1 MFDRLIAFS
10 VRNRLLVV
18 VVAALI
24 AAYGGYVLTRIPV
37 DVFPDLNRPTVTVFT
52 EAGGL
57 APDEVELLVTVPIE
71 TAVNGAAGVERVR
84 SLSGIG
90 LSLVFVEFGWDTD
103 IYRARQI
110 VGEKVAEVAPSLPR
124 EVSPF
129 LGPVSSIMG
138 QIMAIGLTSESADI
152 GPTQLRTLA
161 DWDVR
166 RRLMSIPGVSQVTVM
181 GGDVRQYQV
190 LVDPALLVANGVTL
204 HDVQT
209 AIDES
214 NVNSSGG
221 FLPDAHTEMLIRNLA
236 RVETADDL
244 AATVVK
250 VLPDGSRVLL
260 GQVAEVREG
269 AALNKRGDAGIDG
282 QPGVILTVQKQPGAD
297 TVSLTRR
304 IEAELDVMAAALPE
318 GVRVHD
324 DIFRQSNFIERA
336 IHNVEEA
343 LRDGSL
349 MVAVVLFVFLLN
361 FRTTAITLT
370 AIPLSLLIT
379 FIAFKMAGLGINTMT
394 LGGLAV
400 AIGELVDDAIV
411 DVENVFRRLRENR
424 HAAHPRPVLDV
435 VVSASREIRNSI
447 VYATM
452 LVVLVFLPLFA
463 LQGIEGRIFTPLAV
477 AYIVSILASLAV
489 SLTVTPAL
497 CALLLPRM
505 KRMEHRSDGWLVRR
519 IKALE
524 ARVLDFGFAAPKKV
538 YLAAG
543 ALLAAALVIL
553 PTLGREFLP
562 EFNEGSITAFVVSA
576 PGTSLEESNRISRIA
591 EELLAGVPEARTI
604 ARRTGRAEG
613 DEHVLEVN
621 TTEIEFELEPSER
634 SKPEILA
641 DIRER
646 LGTLPGVGVS
656 VGQPISHR
664 IDHIL
669 SGVQAQ
675 IAIKVFGD
683 DLDELRR
690 LAGEVRDA
698 VSGVPGL
705 ADVQIERV
713 TLVPQ
718 VHVRFDRA
726 KCAAYGLR
734 PGEAARY
741 TSLALKG
748 AAVTEVLE
756 GQRSFD
762 VVLRLTDEA
771 RQDLDAIRSIPID
784 TLGGEVV
791 PLGLVADVSEA
802 MGPNMIN
809 RENAQRRIYVS
820 ANAAGRDL
828 VGVVREAQAAVAEK
842 VVFPEG
848 YFVTY
853 GGQFESEAG
862 ASRLILILGTLS
874 LLAMLFVLYMQ
885 FQSMAFAAQVM
896 LNIPLAFV
904 GAIFGVKFFAGGVL
918 SVASLVGFIALTGIA
933 ARNGI
938 MMITHYL
945 HLMREEG
952 MKFDRAMIVRGTQE
966 RIVPVLMTALTAGL
980 ALLPLLFGAGQP
992 GKEILHPVAVVIF
1005 CGLFTS
1011 TLLDLILRPL
1021 VFWQYGRRAAQRL
1034 VPQAFSN
1041 ETTTPTNDTTS

>member
-18 VVAALI
+18 ATAALI
-24 AAYGGYVLTRIPV
+24 AAYGGYVLTQIPV
-37 DVFPDLNRPTVTVFT
+37 DVFPDLNRPTVTIFT

-57 APDEVELLVTVPIE
+57 APDEVEMLVTVPLE

-84 SLSGIG
+84 SMSGIG
-90 LSLVFVEFGWDTD
+90 LSLVFVEFGWETDT
-103 IYRARQI
+103 YRARQI
-110 VGEKVAEVAPSLPR
+110 VAEKVAEVTPQLPQDTR
-124 EVSPF
+124 PF

-138 QIMAIGLTSESADI
+138 QIMAIGLTSENPSVS
-152 GPTQLRTLA
+152 PMELRTLA
-161 DWDVR
+161 DWDMR
-166 RRLMSIPGVSQVTVM
+166 RRLMSIPGVSQITVM

-190 LVDPALLVANGVTL
+190 LVDPALLVAAGVTL
-204 HDVQT
+204 HEVQS

-221 FLPDAHTEMLIRNLA
+221 FLPDAHNERLIRNLA
-236 RVETADDL
+236 RVESAEDL
-244 AATVVK
+244 AITVVK
-250 VLPDGSRVLL
+250 VLPDGSSILL
-260 GQVAEVREG
+260 GQIAEVREG
-269 AALNKRGDAGIDG
+269 ASLNKRGDAGIDG
-282 QPGVILTVQKQPGAD
+282 RPGVILTVQKQPGAD
-297 TVSLTRR
+297 TIALTRK
-304 IEAELDVMAAALPE
+304 IEAELEIIGRSLPD
-318 GVRVHD
+318 GVKVHT
-324 DIFRQSNFIERA
+324 DIFRQSNFIARA
-336 IHNVEEA
+336 VRNVEEA

-349 MVAVVLFVFLLN
+349 MVAVVLFIFLLN

-370 AIPLSLLIT
+370 AIPLSLLTT
-379 FIAFKMAGLGINTMT
+379 FIVFHAAGLGINTMT

-424 HAAHPRPVLDV
+424 HAANPRPVLDV
-435 VVSASREIRNSI
+435 VVAASREIRNSI
-447 VYATM
+447 VYATV

-505 KRMEHRSDGWLVRR
+505 RRMEHPRDGWLVRR
-519 IKALE
+519 IKDWE
-524 ARVLDFGFAAPKKV
+524 ARLLDLGFAAPRRV

-543 ALLAAALVIL
+543 ALFAAALVIL
-553 PTLGREFLP
+553 PSLGREFLP

-576 PGTSLEESNRISRIA
+576 PGTSLEESNRVSRMA
-591 EELLAGVPEARTI
+591 EVLLSAVPEARTI

-613 DEHVLEVN
+613 DEHVMEVN
-621 TTEIEFELEPSER
+621 TTEIEFELDPSAR
-634 SKPEILA
+634 SKAEILA
-641 DIRER
+641 DIRAR
-646 LGTLPGVGVS
+646 LATLPGVGVS

-675 IAIKVFGD
+675 IAIKIFGD
-683 DLDELRR
+683 DLGVLRR

-698 VSGVPGL
+698 VIAVPGM
-705 ADVQIERV
+705 ADVQVERV

-718 VHVRFDRA
+718 IHVRFDRA

-741 TSLALKG
+741 TELAIKG
-748 AAVTEVLE
+748 ATVTEVLE
-756 GQRSFD
+756 GQRTFD

-771 RQDLDAIRSIPID
+771 REDLEAIRSIPVD
-784 TLGGEVV
+784 TLAGQLV
-791 PLGLVADVSEA
+791 PLGLIAEVSEA

-828 VGVVREAQAAVAEK
+828 VTVVREAQAAVTER
-842 VVFPEG
+842 VMLPEG
-848 YFVTY
+848 YYVTY

-862 ASRLILILGTLS
+862 AARLILLLGGLS
-874 LLAMLFVLYMQ
+874 LVAMFFVLYMQ
-885 FQSMAFAAQVM
+885 FQSGAFAAQVM

-904 GAIFGVKFFAGGVL
+904 GAVFGVKFFSGGVL
-918 SVASLVGFIALTGIA
+918 SVASMVGFIALTGIA

-938 MMITHYL
+938 MMISHYL

-952 MKFDRAMIVRGTQE
+952 MPFGREMIVRGTQE
-966 RIVPVLMTALTAGL
+966 RVVPVLMTALTAGL
-980 ALLPLLFGAGQP
+980 ALLPLLLGAGQP

-1011 TLLDLILRPL
+1011 TLLDLLVRPM
-1021 VFWQYGRRAAQRL
+1021 VFWQFGGRASARL
-1034 VPQAFSN
+1034 VPGAF
-1041 ETTTPTNDTTS
+1041 PQPIPIQP

>member
-18 VVAALI
+18 ATAALI
-24 AAYGGYVLTRIPV
+24 AAYGGYVLTQIPV
-37 DVFPDLNRPTVTVFT
+37 DVFPDLNRPTVTIFT

-57 APDEVELLVTVPIE
+57 APDEVEMLVTVPLE

-84 SLSGIG
+84 SMSGIG
-90 LSLVFVEFGWDTD
+90 LSLVFVEFGWETDT
-103 IYRARQI
+103 YRARQI
-110 VGEKVAEVAPSLPR
+110 VAEKVAEVTPQLPQDTR
-124 EVSPF
+124 PF

-138 QIMAIGLTSESADI
+138 QIMAIGLTSENPSVS
-152 GPTQLRTLA
+152 PMELRTLA
-161 DWDVR
+161 DWDMR
-166 RRLMSIPGVSQVTVM
+166 RRLMSIPGVSQITVM

-190 LVDPALLVANGVTL
+190 LVDPALLVAAGVTL
-204 HDVQT
+204 HEVQS

-221 FLPDAHTEMLIRNLA
+221 FLPDAHNERLIRNLA
-236 RVETADDL
+236 RVESAEDL
-244 AATVVK
+244 AITVVK
-250 VLPDGSRVLL
+250 VLPDGSSILL
-260 GQVAEVREG
+260 GQIAEVREG
-269 AALNKRGDAGIDG
+269 ASLNKRGDAGIDG
-282 QPGVILTVQKQPGAD
+282 RPGVILTVQKQPGAD
-297 TVSLTRR
+297 TIALTRK
-304 IEAELDVMAAALPE
+304 IEAELEIIGRSLPD
-318 GVRVHD
+318 GVKVHT
-324 DIFRQSNFIERA
+324 DIFRQSNFIARA
-336 IHNVEEA
+336 VRNVEEA

-349 MVAVVLFVFLLN
+349 MVAVVLFIFLLN

-370 AIPLSLLIT
+370 AIPLSLLTT
-379 FIAFKMAGLGINTMT
+379 FIVFHAAGLGINTMT

-424 HAAHPRPVLDV
+424 HAANPRPVLDV
-435 VVSASREIRNSI
+435 VVAASREIRNSI
-447 VYATM
+447 VYATV

-505 KRMEHRSDGWLVRR
+505 RRMEHPRDGWLVRR
-519 IKALE
+519 IKDWE
-524 ARVLDFGFAAPKKV
+524 AWLLDLGFAAPRRV

-543 ALLAAALVIL
+543 ALFAAALVIL

-576 PGTSLEESNRISRIA
+576 PGTSLEESNRVSRMA
-591 EELLAGVPEARTI
+591 EVLLSAVPEARTI

-613 DEHVLEVN
+613 DEHVMEVN
-621 TTEIEFELEPSER
+621 TTEIEFELDPSAR
-634 SKPEILA
+634 SKAEILA
-641 DIRER
+641 DIRAR
-646 LGTLPGVGVS
+646 LATLPGVGVS

-675 IAIKVFGD
+675 IAIKIFGD
-683 DLDELRR
+683 DLGVLRR

-698 VSGVPGL
+698 VIAVPGM
-705 ADVQIERV
+705 ADVQVERV

-718 VHVRFDRA
+718 IHVRFDRA

-741 TSLALKG
+741 TELAIKG

-756 GQRSFD
+756 GQRTFD

-771 RQDLDAIRSIPID
+771 REDLEAIRSIPVD
-784 TLGGEVV
+784 TLAGQLV
-791 PLGLVADVSEA
+791 PLGLIAEVSEA

-828 VGVVREAQAAVAEK
+828 VTVVREAQAAVTER
-842 VVFPEG
+842 VTLPEG
-848 YFVTY
+848 YYVTY

-862 ASRLILILGTLS
+862 AARLILLLGGLS
-874 LLAMLFVLYMQ
+874 LVAMFFVLYMQ
-885 FQSMAFAAQVM
+885 FQSGAFAAQVM

-904 GAIFGVKFFAGGVL
+904 GAVFGVKFFSGGVL
-918 SVASLVGFIALTGIA
+918 SVASMVGFIALTGIA

-938 MMITHYL
+938 MMISHYL

-952 MKFDRAMIVRGTQE
+952 MPFGREMIVRGTQE
-966 RIVPVLMTALTAGL
+966 RVVPVLMTALTAGL
-980 ALLPLLFGAGQP
+980 ALLPLLLGAGQP

-1011 TLLDLILRPL
+1011 TLLDLLVRPM
-1021 VFWQYGRRAAQRL
+1021 VFWQFGGRASARL
-1034 VPQAFSN
+1034 VPGAF
-1041 ETTTPTNDTTS
+1041 PQPIPIQP

>member
-18 VVAALI
+18 ATAALI
-24 AAYGGYVLTRIPV
+24 AAYGGYVLTQIPV
-37 DVFPDLNRPTVTVFT
+37 DVFPDLNRPTVTIFT

-57 APDEVELLVTVPIE
+57 APDEVEMLVTVPLE

-84 SLSGIG
+84 SMSGIG
-90 LSLVFVEFGWDTD
+90 LSLVFVEFGWETDT
-103 IYRARQI
+103 YRARQI
-110 VGEKVAEVAPSLPR
+110 VAEKVAEVTPQLPQDTR
-124 EVSPF
+124 PF

-138 QIMAIGLTSESADI
+138 QIMAIGLTSENPSVS
-152 GPTQLRTLA
+152 PMELRTLA
-161 DWDVR
+161 DWDMR
-166 RRLMSIPGVSQVTVM
+166 RRLMSIPGVSQITVM

-190 LVDPALLVANGVTL
+190 LVDPALLVAAGVTL
-204 HDVQT
+204 HEVQS

-221 FLPDAHTEMLIRNLA
+221 FLPDAHNERLIRNLA
-236 RVETADDL
+236 RVESAEDL
-244 AATVVK
+244 AITVVK
-250 VLPDGSRVLL
+250 VLPDGSSILL
-260 GQVAEVREG
+260 GQIAEVREG
-269 AALNKRGDAGIDG
+269 ASLNKRGDAGIDG
-282 QPGVILTVQKQPGAD
+282 RPGVILTVQKQPGAD
-297 TVSLTRR
+297 TIALTRK
-304 IEAELDVMAAALPE
+304 IEAELEIIGRSLPD
-318 GVRVHD
+318 GVKVHT
-324 DIFRQSNFIERA
+324 DIFRQSNFIARA
-336 IHNVEEA
+336 VRNVEEA

-349 MVAVVLFVFLLN
+349 MVAVVLFIFLLN

-370 AIPLSLLIT
+370 AIPLSLLTT
-379 FIAFKMAGLGINTMT
+379 FIVFHAAGLGINTMT

-424 HAAHPRPVLDV
+424 HAANPRPVLDV
-435 VVSASREIRNSI
+435 VVAASREIRNSI
-447 VYATM
+447 VYATV

-505 KRMEHRSDGWLVRR
+505 RRMEHPRDGWLVRR
-519 IKALE
+519 IKDWE
-524 ARVLDFGFAAPKKV
+524 AWLLDFGFAAPRRV

-543 ALLAAALVIL
+543 ALFAAALVIL
-553 PTLGREFLP
+553 PSLGREFLP

-576 PGTSLEESNRISRIA
+576 PGTSLEESNRVSRMA
-591 EELLAGVPEARTI
+591 EVLLSAVPEARTI

-613 DEHVLEVN
+613 DEHVMEVN
-621 TTEIEFELEPSER
+621 TTEIEFELDPSAR
-634 SKPEILA
+634 SKAEILA
-641 DIRER
+641 DIRAR
-646 LGTLPGVGVS
+646 LATLPGVGVS

-675 IAIKVFGD
+675 IAIKIFGD
-683 DLDELRR
+683 DLGVLRR

-698 VSGVPGL
+698 VIAVPGM
-705 ADVQIERV
+705 ADVQVERV

-718 VHVRFDRA
+718 IHVRFDRA

-741 TSLALKG
+741 TELAIKG

-756 GQRSFD
+756 GQRTFD

-771 RQDLDAIRSIPID
+771 REDLEAIRSIPVD
-784 TLGGEVV
+784 TLAGQLV
-791 PLGLVADVSEA
+791 PLGLIAEVSEA

-828 VGVVREAQAAVAEK
+828 VTVVREAQAAVTER
-842 VVFPEG
+842 VTLPEG
-848 YFVTY
+848 YYVTY

-862 ASRLILILGTLS
+862 AARLILLLGGLS
-874 LLAMLFVLYMQ
+874 LVAMFFVLYMQ
-885 FQSMAFAAQVM
+885 FQSGAFAAQVM

-904 GAIFGVKFFAGGVL
+904 GAVFGVKFFSGGVL
-918 SVASLVGFIALTGIA
+918 SVASMVGFIALTGIA

-938 MMITHYL
+938 MMISHYL

-952 MKFDRAMIVRGTQE
+952 MPFGREMIVRGTQE
-966 RIVPVLMTALTAGL
+966 RVVPVLMTALTAGL
-980 ALLPLLFGAGQP
+980 ALLPLLLGAGQP

-1011 TLLDLILRPL
+1011 TLLDLLVRPM
-1021 VFWQYGRRAAQRL
+1021 VFWQFGGRASARL
-1034 VPQAFSN
+1034 VPGAF
-1041 ETTTPTNDTTS
+1041 PQPIPIQP

>member
-18 VVAALI
+18 AVAAML
-24 AAYGGYVLTRIPV
+24 AAYGGWVLTRIPV
-37 DVFPDLNRPTVTVFT
+37 DVFPDLNRPTVTIFT
-52 EAGGL
+52 EAAGL

-71 TAVNGAAGVERVR
+71 TTVNGASGVERVR
-84 SLSGIG
+84 SMSGIG
-90 LSLVFVEFGWDTD
+90 LSLVFVEFGWETD

-110 VGEKVAEVAPSLPR
+110 VGEKVSEVAPSLPPDVR
-124 EVSPF
+124 PF

-138 QIMAIGLTSESADI
+138 QIMAIGLTSGNEAI
-152 GPTQLRTLA
+152 GPTELRTLA
-161 DWDVR
+161 DWDLR
-166 RRLMSIPGVSQVTVM
+166 RRLMGIPGVSQVTVM

-190 LVDPALLVANGVTL
+190 LVDPVRLVAAGVTL

-244 AATVVK
+244 ASTVVK
-250 VLPDGSRVLL
+250 ALPDGSSILL

-282 QPGVILTVQKQPGAD
+282 KPAVILTVQKQPGAD
-297 TVSLTRR
+297 TVSLTRK
-304 IEAELDVMAAALPE
+304 IEAELETIAASLPQ
-318 GVRVHD
+318 GVRVHG

-336 IHNVEEA
+336 VHNVEEA

-349 MVAVVLFVFLLN
+349 MVAVVLFIFLLN

-370 AIPLSLLIT
+370 AIPLSLLVT
-379 FIAFKMAGLGINTMT
+379 FIVFKWAGLGINTMT

-424 HAAHPRPVLDV
+424 HAAQPRPVLDV

-447 VYATM
+447 VYATV

-477 AYIVSILASLAV
+477 AYIVSILASLLV

-505 KRMEHRSDGWLVRR
+505 KRMGHREDGWLVRR
-519 IKALE
+519 IKSFE
-524 ARVLDFGFAAPKKV
+524 ARVLDFGFAAPSKI

-543 ALLAAALVIL
+543 ALFLAALATL

-591 EELLAGVPEARTI
+591 EELLGGVPEARTI

-621 TTEIEFELEPSER
+621 TTEIEFELEPSDR
-634 SKPEILA
+634 SKAEILA

-646 LGTLPGVGVS
+646 LATLPGVGVS

-675 IAIKVFGD
+675 IAIKIFGD
-683 DLDELRR
+683 DLEELRR

-698 VSGVPGL
+698 VSGVPGM

-748 AAVTEVLE
+748 AAVTKVLE

-771 RQDLDAIRSIPID
+771 REDLDAIRAIPID
-784 TLGGEVV
+784 TLGGEIV

-828 VGVVREAQAAVAEK
+828 VSTVQDAQAAVAGK
-842 VVFPEG
+842 VIFPEG

-853 GGQFESEAG
+853 GGQFESEAD
-862 ASRLILILGTLS
+862 ASRMILLLGALS
-874 LLAMLFVLYMQ
+874 LGAMFLVLYMQ
-885 FQSMAFAAQVM
+885 FQSTALAAQVM

-904 GAIFGVKFFAGGVL
+904 GAVFGVKFLSGGVL

-952 MKFDRAMIVRGTQE
+952 MAFDRAMILRGTQE

-980 ALLPLLFGAGQP
+980 ALFPLLLGAGQP

-1005 CGLFTS
+1005 CGLFSS
-1011 TLLDLILRPL
+1011 TLLDLVVRPL
-1021 VFWQYGRRAAQRL
+1021 VFWQYGRRAARRL

-1041 ETTTPTNDTTS
+1041 QPTTDTQP

>member
-18 VVAALI
+18 VVAALV

-37 DVFPDLNRPTVTVFT
+37 DVLPDLNRPTVTIFT
-52 EAGGL
+52 EAAGL
-57 APDEVELLVTVPIE
+57 APDEVELLVTLPLE

-84 SLSGIG
+84 SMSGIG

-110 VGEKVAEVAPSLPR
+110 VGEKVAEVTPTLPR
-124 EVSPF
+124 DIRPF

-138 QIMAIGLTSESADI
+138 QIMAIGLTSENLKVD
-152 GPTQLRTLA
+152 PRQLRTLA
-161 DWDVR
+161 DWDLR

-181 GGDVRQYQV
+181 GGDVRQFQV
-190 LVDPALLVANGVTL
+190 LVDPALLVASGVTL
-204 HDVQT
+204 HEVQT

-221 FLPDAHTEMLIRNLA
+221 FLPDAHTEMLIRNIA
-236 RVETADDL
+236 RLESAADL
-244 AATVVK
+244 ASTVVK
-250 VLPDGSRVLL
+250 VLPDGSKVLL

-269 AALNKRGDAGIDG
+269 AALHKRGDAGIDG
-282 QPGVILTVQKQPGAD
+282 KPGVILTVQKQPGAD
-297 TVSLTRR
+297 TVALTRR
-304 IEAELDVMAAALPE
+304 IEKELETIAAGLPE
-318 GVRVHD
+318 GVRVHS

-336 IHNVEEA
+336 VKNVEEA

-349 MVAVVLFVFLLN
+349 MVAVVLFIFLLN

-370 AIPLSLLIT
+370 AIPLSLLVT
-379 FIAFKMAGLGINTMT
+379 FIVFKVFGLGINTMT

-424 HAAHPRPVLDV
+424 HAAQPRPVLDV

-447 VYATM
+447 VYATV

-477 AYIVSILASLAV
+477 AYIVSIIASLGV

-497 CALLLPRM
+497 CALLLPGM

-519 IKALE
+519 IKAAE
-524 ARVLDFGFAAPKKV
+524 ARLLDIGFAAPRKV
-538 YLAAG
+538 YLVVG
-543 ALLAAALVIL
+543 ALLAAALITV
-553 PTLGREFLP
+553 PTLGRDFLP

-591 EELLAGVPEARTI
+591 EELLGGVPEARTI

-621 TTEIEFELEPSER
+621 TTEIEFELEQSDR
-634 SKPEILA
+634 SRSEILA

-646 LGTLPGVGVS
+646 LATLPGVGVS

-675 IAIKVFGD
+675 IAIKIFGD

-698 VSGVPGL
+698 VSSVRGL

-718 VHVRFDRA
+718 VHVRFDRE

-734 PGEAARY
+734 PGEAALY
-741 TSLALKG
+741 TAMALKG
-748 AAVTEVLE
+748 EAVTEVLE

-762 VVLRLTDEA
+762 VVLRLKDEA
-771 RQDLDAIRSIPID
+771 RQDLDAIRAIPID
-784 TLGGEVV
+784 TISGELV
-791 PLGLVADVSEA
+791 PLGLVAEVSEA

-828 VGVVREAQAAVAEK
+828 VSTVRDAQQAVAEK
-842 VVFPEG
+842 VVFPDG

-862 ASRLILILGTLS
+862 ASRLILILGAFS
-874 LLAMLFVLYMQ
+874 LVAMLFVLYMQ
-885 FQSMAFAAQVM
+885 FRSMAFAAQVM
-896 LNIPLAFV
+896 LNIPLAFI
-904 GAIFGVKFFAGGVL
+904 GAVFGVKCFSGGIL

-945 HLMREEG
+945 HLMQEEG

-966 RIVPVLMTALTAGL
+966 RVVPVLMTALTAGL
-980 ALLPLLFGAGQP
+980 ALFPLLLGADQP

-1011 TLLDLILRPL
+1011 TLLDLVVRPL
-1021 VFWQYGRRAAQRL
+1021 VFWQYGRTAAQRL
-1034 VPQAFSN
+1034 VPQAFSQ
-1041 ETTTPTNDTTS
+1041 TTNTPS

>member
-18 VVAALI
+18 ATAALI
-24 AAYGGYVLTRIPV
+24 AAYGGYVLTQIPV
-37 DVFPDLNRPTVTVFT
+37 DVFPDLNRPTVTIFT

-57 APDEVELLVTVPIE
+57 APDEVEMLVTVPLE

-84 SLSGIG
+84 SMSGIG
-90 LSLVFVEFGWDTD
+90 LSLVFVEFGWETDT
-103 IYRARQI
+103 YRARQI
-110 VGEKVAEVAPSLPR
+110 VAEKVAEVTPRLPQDIR
-124 EVSPF
+124 PF

-138 QIMAIGLTSESADI
+138 QIMAIGLTSENPSVS
-152 GPTQLRTLA
+152 PMELRTLA
-161 DWDVR
+161 DWDMR
-166 RRLMSIPGVSQVTVM
+166 RRLMSIPGVSQITVM

-190 LVDPALLVANGVTL
+190 LVDPALLVAAGVTL
-204 HDVQT
+204 HEVQS

-221 FLPDAHTEMLIRNLA
+221 FLPDAHNERLIRNLA
-236 RVETADDL
+236 RVESAEDL
-244 AATVVK
+244 AITVVK
-250 VLPDGSRVLL
+250 VLPDGSSILL
-260 GQVAEVREG
+260 GQIAEVREG
-269 AALNKRGDAGIDG
+269 ASLNKRGDAGIDG
-282 QPGVILTVQKQPGAD
+282 RPGVILTVQKQPGAD
-297 TVSLTRR
+297 TIALTRK
-304 IEAELDVMAAALPE
+304 IEAELEIIGRSLPD
-318 GVRVHD
+318 GVKVHT
-324 DIFRQSNFIERA
+324 DIFRQSNFIARA
-336 IHNVEEA
+336 VRNVEEA

-349 MVAVVLFVFLLN
+349 MVAVVLFIFLLN

-370 AIPLSLLIT
+370 AIPLSLLTT
-379 FIAFKMAGLGINTMT
+379 FIVFHAAGLGINTMT

-424 HAAHPRPVLDV
+424 QAANPRPVLDV
-435 VVSASREIRNSI
+435 VVAASREIRNSI
-447 VYATM
+447 VYATV

-505 KRMEHRSDGWLVRR
+505 RRMEHPRDGWLVRT
-519 IKALE
+519 IKDWE
-524 ARVLDFGFAAPKKV
+524 ARLLDLGFAAPRRV

-543 ALLAAALVIL
+543 ALFAAALVIL

-576 PGTSLEESNRISRIA
+576 PGTSLEESNRVSRMA
-591 EELLAGVPEARTI
+591 EVLLSAVPEARTI

-613 DEHVLEVN
+613 DEHVMEVN
-621 TTEIEFELEPSER
+621 TTEIEFELDPSAR
-634 SKPEILA
+634 SKAEILA
-641 DIRER
+641 DIRAR
-646 LGTLPGVGVS
+646 LATLPGVGVS

-675 IAIKVFGD
+675 IAIKIFGD
-683 DLDELRR
+683 DLGVLRR

-698 VSGVPGL
+698 VIAVPGM
-705 ADVQIERV
+705 ADVQVERV

-718 VHVRFDRA
+718 IHVRFDRA

-741 TSLALKG
+741 TELAIKG
-748 AAVTEVLE
+748 ATVTEVLE
-756 GQRSFD
+756 GQRTFD

-771 RQDLDAIRSIPID
+771 REDLEAIRSIPVD
-784 TLGGEVV
+784 TLAGQLV
-791 PLGLVADVSEA
+791 PLGLIAEVSEA

-828 VGVVREAQAAVAEK
+828 VTVVREAQAAVTER
-842 VVFPEG
+842 VTLPEG
-848 YFVTY
+848 YYVTY

-862 ASRLILILGTLS
+862 AARLILLLGSLS
-874 LLAMLFVLYMQ
+874 LVAMFFVLYMQ
-885 FQSMAFAAQVM
+885 FQSGAFAAQVM

-904 GAIFGVKFFAGGVL
+904 GAVFGVKFFSGGVL
-918 SVASLVGFIALTGIA
+918 SVASMVGFIALTGIA

-938 MMITHYL
+938 MMISHYL

-952 MKFDRAMIVRGTQE
+952 MPFGREMIVRGTQE
-966 RIVPVLMTALTAGL
+966 RVVPVLMTALTAGL
-980 ALLPLLFGAGQP
+980 ALLPLLLGAGQP

-1011 TLLDLILRPL
+1011 TLLDLLVRPM
-1021 VFWQYGRRAAQRL
+1021 VFWQFGGRASARL
-1034 VPQAFSN
+1034 VPGAFPQPI
-1041 ETTTPTNDTTS
+1041 PTQP

>member
-18 VVAALI
+18 VVAALL
-24 AAYGGYVLTRIPV
+24 AAYGGYVFTRIPV
-37 DVFPDLNRPTVTVFT
+37 DVFPDLNRPTVTIFT
-52 EAGGL
+52 EARGL
-57 APDEVELLVTVPIE
+57 APDEVELLVTMPLE
-71 TAVNGAAGVERVR
+71 TSVNGAAGVERVR
-84 SLSGIG
+84 SMSGIG
-90 LSLVFVEFGWDTD
+90 LSLVFVEFGWDMD

-110 VGEKVAEVAPSLPR
+110 VGEKVAEVTPSLPPGIR
-124 EVSPF
+124 PF

-138 QIMAIGLTSESADI
+138 QIMAIGLTSENPEVD
-152 GPTQLRTLA
+152 PMELRTLA
-161 DWDVR
+161 DWDLR
-166 RRLMSIPGVSQVTVM
+166 RRLMSIPGVSQITVM

-190 LVDPALLVANGVTL
+190 LVDPTLLVANGVSL
-204 HDVQT
+204 HEVQT

-221 FLPDAHTEMLIRNLA
+221 FLPDAHSEMLIRNLA

-244 AATVVK
+244 AVTVVK
-250 VLPDGSRVLL
+250 VLPDGSSILL
-260 GQVAEVREG
+260 GQIAEVREG
-269 AALNKRGDAGIDG
+269 AALHKRGDAGIDG

-297 TVSLTRR
+297 TVALTRK
-304 IEAELDVMAAALPE
+304 IEAELNLIAASLPE
-318 GVRVHD
+318 GMRVHA

-336 IHNVEEA
+336 VENVKEA

-349 MVAVVLFVFLLN
+349 MVAVVLFIFLLN
-361 FRTTAITLT
+361 FRTTVITLT

-379 FIAFKMAGLGINTMT
+379 FIVLKMAGLGINTMT

-424 HAAHPRPVLDV
+424 HAAQPRPVLEV

-447 VYATM
+447 VYATI

-505 KRMEHRSDGWLVRR
+505 KRMEHRGDGWLVRR
-519 IKALE
+519 IKAAE
-524 ARVLDFGFAAPKKV
+524 ARLLEMGFAAPKRV
-538 YLAAG
+538 YLVAG
-543 ALLAAALVIL
+543 AMLVAALVTL

-576 PGTSLEESNRISRIA
+576 PGTSLEESNRVSRIA
-591 EELLAGVPEARTI
+591 EKLLAGVPEARTI

-621 TTEIEFELEPSER
+621 TTEIEFELEPSDR
-634 SKPEILA
+634 SKSEIFA

-646 LGTLPGVGVS
+646 LATLPGVGVS

-683 DLDELRR
+683 DLEELRR

-698 VSGVPGL
+698 VSGVRGMT
-705 ADVQIERV
+705 DIQIERV

-734 PGEAARY
+734 PGEVALY
-741 TSLALKG
+741 TGMALKG
-748 AAVTEVLE
+748 VEVTEVLE

-762 VVLRLTDEA
+762 VILRLTDEA
-771 RQDLDAIRSIPID
+771 RRDLDAIRAIPID
-784 TLGGEVV
+784 TLGGELV

-828 VGVVREAQAAVAEK
+828 VSTVREAQAAVTEK
-842 VVFPEG
+842 VAFPKG

-862 ASRLILILGTLS
+862 ASRLILWLSALS
-874 LLAMLFVLYMQ
+874 LAAMFFILYMQ
-885 FQSMAFAAQVM
+885 FRSGAFAAQIM

-904 GAIFGVKFFAGGVL
+904 GAVFGVKFFSGGVL

-966 RIVPVLMTALTAGL
+966 RVVPVLMTALTAGL
-980 ALLPLLFGAGQP
+980 ALLPLLLGADQP

-1011 TLLDLILRPL
+1011 TLLDLLVRPL
-1021 VFWQYGRRAAQRL
+1021 VFWQYGRRASERL
-1034 VPQAFSN
+1034 VPEAFP
-1041 ETTTPTNDTTS
+1041 TTQTKS

>member
-18 VVAALI
+18 ATAALI
-24 AAYGGYVLTRIPV
+24 AAYGGYVLTQIPV
-37 DVFPDLNRPTVTVFT
+37 DVFPDLNRPTVTIFT

-57 APDEVELLVTVPIE
+57 APDEVEMLVTVPLE

-84 SLSGIG
+84 SMSGIG
-90 LSLVFVEFGWDTD
+90 LSLVFVEFGWETDT
-103 IYRARQI
+103 YRARQI
-110 VGEKVAEVAPSLPR
+110 VAEKVAEVTPQLPQDTR
-124 EVSPF
+124 PF

-138 QIMAIGLTSESADI
+138 QIMAIGLTSENPSVS
-152 GPTQLRTLA
+152 PMELRTLA
-161 DWDVR
+161 DWDMR
-166 RRLMSIPGVSQVTVM
+166 RRLMSIPGVSQITVM

-190 LVDPALLVANGVTL
+190 LVDPALLVAAGVTL
-204 HDVQT
+204 HEVQS

-221 FLPDAHTEMLIRNLA
+221 FLPDAHNERLIRNLA
-236 RVETADDL
+236 RVESAEDL
-244 AATVVK
+244 AITVVK
-250 VLPDGSRVLL
+250 VLPDGSSILL
-260 GQVAEVREG
+260 GQIAEVREG
-269 AALNKRGDAGIDG
+269 ASLNKRGDAGIDG
-282 QPGVILTVQKQPGAD
+282 RPGVILTVQKQPGAD
-297 TVSLTRR
+297 TIALTRK
-304 IEAELDVMAAALPE
+304 IEAELEIIGRSLPD
-318 GVRVHD
+318 GVKVHT
-324 DIFRQSNFIERA
+324 DIFRQSNFIARA
-336 IHNVEEA
+336 VRNVEEA

-349 MVAVVLFVFLLN
+349 MVAVVLFIFLLN

-370 AIPLSLLIT
+370 AIPLSLLTT
-379 FIAFKMAGLGINTMT
+379 FIVFHAAGLGINTMT

-424 HAAHPRPVLDV
+424 HAANPRPVLDV
-435 VVSASREIRNSI
+435 VVAASREIRNSI
-447 VYATM
+447 VYATV

-505 KRMEHRSDGWLVRR
+505 RRMEHPRDGWLVRR
-519 IKALE
+519 IKDWE
-524 ARVLDFGFAAPKKV
+524 AWLLDLGFAAPRRV

-543 ALLAAALVIL
+543 ALFAAALVIL

-576 PGTSLEESNRISRIA
+576 PGTSLEESNRVSRMA
-591 EELLAGVPEARTI
+591 EVLLSAVPEARTI

-613 DEHVLEVN
+613 DEHVMEVN
-621 TTEIEFELEPSER
+621 TTEIEFELDPSAR
-634 SKPEILA
+634 SKAEILA
-641 DIRER
+641 DIRAR
-646 LGTLPGVGVS
+646 LATLPGVGVS

-675 IAIKVFGD
+675 IAIKIFGD
-683 DLDELRR
+683 DLGVLRR

-698 VSGVPGL
+698 VIAVPGM
-705 ADVQIERV
+705 ADVQVERV

-718 VHVRFDRA
+718 IHVRFDRA

-741 TSLALKG
+741 TELAIKG
-748 AAVTEVLE
+748 ATVTEVLE
-756 GQRSFD
+756 GQRTFD

-771 RQDLDAIRSIPID
+771 REDLEAIRSIPVD
-784 TLGGEVV
+784 TLAGQLV
-791 PLGLVADVSEA
+791 PLGLIAEVSEA

-828 VGVVREAQAAVAEK
+828 VTVVREAQAAVTER
-842 VVFPEG
+842 VTLPEG
-848 YFVTY
+848 YYVTY

-862 ASRLILILGTLS
+862 AARLILLLGGLS
-874 LLAMLFVLYMQ
+874 LVAMFFVLYMQ
-885 FQSMAFAAQVM
+885 FQSGAFAAQVM

-904 GAIFGVKFFAGGVL
+904 GAVFGVKFFSGGVL
-918 SVASLVGFIALTGIA
+918 SVASMVGFIALTGIA

-938 MMITHYL
+938 MMISHYL

-952 MKFDRAMIVRGTQE
+952 MPFGREMIVRGTQE
-966 RIVPVLMTALTAGL
+966 RVVPVLMTALTAGL
-980 ALLPLLFGAGQP
+980 ALLPLLLGAGQP

-1011 TLLDLILRPL
+1011 TLLDLLVRPM
-1021 VFWQYGRRAAQRL
+1021 VFWQFGGRASARL
-1034 VPQAFSN
+1034 VPGAFPQPI
-1041 ETTTPTNDTTS
+1041 PTQP

>member
-18 VVAALI
+18 ALAALL
-24 AAYGGYVLTRIPV
+24 AAYGGWVLTRIPV
-37 DVFPDLNRPTVTVFT
+37 DVFPDLNRPTVTIFT
-52 EAGGL
+52 EAAGL
-57 APDEVELLVTVPIE
+57 APDEVELLVTVPLE
-71 TAVNGAAGVERVR
+71 TAVNGAAGIERVR
-84 SLSGIG
+84 SMSGIG
-90 LSLVFVEFGWDTD
+90 LSLVFVEFGWETD

-110 VGEKVAEVAPSLPR
+110 VGEKVAEVAPSLPP
-124 EVSPF
+124 EVRPF

-138 QIMAIGLTSESADI
+138 QIMAIGLTSGNEAI
-152 GPTQLRTLA
+152 GPTELRTLA
-161 DWDVR
+161 DWDLR

-190 LVDPALLVANGVTL
+190 LVDPAVLVADGVTL

-236 RVETADDL
+236 RVETSDDL
-244 AATVVK
+244 ASTVVK
-250 VLPDGSRVLL
+250 ALPDGSSILL

-282 QPGVILTVQKQPGAD
+282 KPAVILTVQKQPGAD
-297 TVSLTRR
+297 TVSLTRK
-304 IEAELDVMAAALPE
+304 IEAELETIAASLPQ
-318 GVRVHD
+318 GVRVHG

-336 IHNVEEA
+336 VHNVEEA

-349 MVAVVLFVFLLN
+349 MVAVVLFIFLLN

-370 AIPLSLLIT
+370 AIPLSLLVT
-379 FIAFKMAGLGINTMT
+379 FIVFKWAGLGINTMT

-424 HAAHPRPVLDV
+424 HAAQPRPVLDV

-447 VYATM
+447 VYATV

-477 AYIVSILASLAV
+477 AYIVSILASLLV

-505 KRMEHRSDGWLVRR
+505 KRMGHREDGWLVRR
-519 IKALE
+519 IKSFE
-524 ARVLDFGFAAPKKV
+524 ARVLDFGFAAPSKI

-543 ALLAAALVIL
+543 ALFLAALATL

-591 EELLAGVPEARTI
+591 EELLGGVPEARTI

-621 TTEIEFELEPSER
+621 TTEIEFELEPSDR
-634 SKPEILA
+634 SKAEILA

-646 LGTLPGVGVS
+646 LATLPGVGVS

-675 IAIKVFGD
+675 IAIKIFGD
-683 DLDELRR
+683 DLEELRR

-698 VSGVPGL
+698 VSGVPGM

-748 AAVTEVLE
+748 AAVTKVLE

-771 RQDLDAIRSIPID
+771 REDLDAIRAIPID
-784 TLGGEVV
+784 TLGGEIV

-828 VGVVREAQAAVAEK
+828 VSTVQDAQAAVAGK

-853 GGQFESEAG
+853 GGQFESEAD
-862 ASRLILILGTLS
+862 ASRMILLLGALS
-874 LLAMLFVLYMQ
+874 LGAMFLVLYMQ
-885 FQSMAFAAQVM
+885 FQSTALAAQVM

-904 GAIFGVKFFAGGVL
+904 GAVFGVKFLSGGVL

-952 MKFDRAMIVRGTQE
+952 MAFDRAMILRGTQE

-980 ALLPLLFGAGQP
+980 ALFPLLLGAGQP

-1005 CGLFTS
+1005 CGLFSS
-1011 TLLDLILRPL
+1011 TLLDLVVRPL
-1021 VFWQYGRRAAQRL
+1021 VFWQYGRRAARRL

-1041 ETTTPTNDTTS
+1041 QPTTDTQP

>member
-18 VVAALI
+18 ATAALI
-24 AAYGGYVLTRIPV
+24 AAYGGYVLTQIPV
-37 DVFPDLNRPTVTVFT
+37 DVFPDLNRPTVTIFT

-57 APDEVELLVTVPIE
+57 APDEVEMLVTVPLE

-84 SLSGIG
+84 SMSGIG
-90 LSLVFVEFGWDTD
+90 LSLVFVEFGWETDT
-103 IYRARQI
+103 YRARQI
-110 VGEKVAEVAPSLPR
+110 VAEKVAEVTPQLPQDTR
-124 EVSPF
+124 PF

-138 QIMAIGLTSESADI
+138 QIMAIGLTSENPSVS
-152 GPTQLRTLA
+152 PMELRTLA
-161 DWDVR
+161 DWDMR
-166 RRLMSIPGVSQVTVM
+166 RRLMSIPGVSQITVM

-190 LVDPALLVANGVTL
+190 LVDPALLVAAGVTL
-204 HDVQT
+204 HEVQS

-221 FLPDAHTEMLIRNLA
+221 FLPDAHNERLIRNLA
-236 RVETADDL
+236 RVESAEDL
-244 AATVVK
+244 AITVVK
-250 VLPDGSRVLL
+250 VLPDGSSILL
-260 GQVAEVREG
+260 GQIAEVREG
-269 AALNKRGDAGIDG
+269 ASLNKRGDAGIDG
-282 QPGVILTVQKQPGAD
+282 RPGVILTVQKQPGAD
-297 TVSLTRR
+297 TIALTRK
-304 IEAELDVMAAALPE
+304 IEAELEIIGRSLPD
-318 GVRVHD
+318 GVKVHT
-324 DIFRQSNFIERA
+324 DIFRQSNFIARA
-336 IHNVEEA
+336 VRNVEEA

-349 MVAVVLFVFLLN
+349 MVAVVLFIFLLN

-370 AIPLSLLIT
+370 AIPLSLLTT
-379 FIAFKMAGLGINTMT
+379 FIVFHAAGLGINTMT

-424 HAAHPRPVLDV
+424 HAANPRPVLDV
-435 VVSASREIRNSI
+435 VVAASREIRNSI
-447 VYATM
+447 VYATV

-505 KRMEHRSDGWLVRR
+505 RRMEHPRDGWLVRR
-519 IKALE
+519 IKDWE
-524 ARVLDFGFAAPKKV
+524 ARLLDLGFAAPRRV

-543 ALLAAALVIL
+543 ALFAAALVIL

-576 PGTSLEESNRISRIA
+576 PGTSLEESNRVSRMA
-591 EELLAGVPEARTI
+591 EVLLSAVPEARTI

-613 DEHVLEVN
+613 DEHVMEVN
-621 TTEIEFELEPSER
+621 TTEIEFELDPSAR
-634 SKPEILA
+634 SKAEILA
-641 DIRER
+641 DIRAR
-646 LGTLPGVGVS
+646 LATLPGVGVS

-675 IAIKVFGD
+675 IAIKIFGD
-683 DLDELRR
+683 DLGVLRR

-698 VSGVPGL
+698 VIAVPGM
-705 ADVQIERV
+705 ADVQVERV

-718 VHVRFDRA
+718 IHVRFDRA

-741 TSLALKG
+741 TELAIKG
-748 AAVTEVLE
+748 ATVTEVLE
-756 GQRSFD
+756 GQRTFD

-771 RQDLDAIRSIPID
+771 REDLEAIRSIPVD
-784 TLGGEVV
+784 TLAGQLV
-791 PLGLVADVSEA
+791 PLGLIAEVSEA

-828 VGVVREAQAAVAEK
+828 VTVVREAQAAVTER
-842 VVFPEG
+842 VTLPEG
-848 YFVTY
+848 YYVTY

-862 ASRLILILGTLS
+862 AARLILLLGGLS
-874 LLAMLFVLYMQ
+874 LVAMFFVLYMQ
-885 FQSMAFAAQVM
+885 FQSGAFAAQVM

-904 GAIFGVKFFAGGVL
+904 GAVFGVKFFSGGVL
-918 SVASLVGFIALTGIA
+918 SVASMVGFIALTGIA

-938 MMITHYL
+938 MMISHYL

-952 MKFDRAMIVRGTQE
+952 MPFGREMIVRGTQE
-966 RIVPVLMTALTAGL
+966 RVVPVLMTALTAGL
-980 ALLPLLFGAGQP
+980 ALLPLLLGAGQP

-1011 TLLDLILRPL
+1011 TLLDLLVRPM
-1021 VFWQYGRRAAQRL
+1021 VFWQFGGRASARL
-1034 VPQAFSN
+1034 VPGAF
-1041 ETTTPTNDTTS
+1041 PQPIPIQP

>member
-18 VVAALI
+18 ATAALI
-24 AAYGGYVLTRIPV
+24 AAYGGYVLTQIPV
-37 DVFPDLNRPTVTVFT
+37 DVFPDLNRPTVTIFT

-57 APDEVELLVTVPIE
+57 APDEVEMLVTVPLE

-84 SLSGIG
+84 SMSGIG
-90 LSLVFVEFGWDTD
+90 LSLVFVEFGWETDT
-103 IYRARQI
+103 YRARQI
-110 VGEKVAEVAPSLPR
+110 VAEKVAEVTPQLPQDTR
-124 EVSPF
+124 PF

-138 QIMAIGLTSESADI
+138 QIMAIGLTSENPSVS
-152 GPTQLRTLA
+152 PMELRTLA
-161 DWDVR
+161 DWDMR
-166 RRLMSIPGVSQVTVM
+166 RRLMSIPGVSQITVM

-190 LVDPALLVANGVTL
+190 LVDPALLVAAGVTL
-204 HDVQT
+204 HEVQS

-221 FLPDAHTEMLIRNLA
+221 FLPDAHNERLIRNLA
-236 RVETADDL
+236 RVESAEDL
-244 AATVVK
+244 AITVVK
-250 VLPDGSRVLL
+250 VLPDGSSILL
-260 GQVAEVREG
+260 GQIAEVREG
-269 AALNKRGDAGIDG
+269 ASLNKRGDAGIDG
-282 QPGVILTVQKQPGAD
+282 RPGVILTVQKQPGAD
-297 TVSLTRR
+297 TIALTRK
-304 IEAELDVMAAALPE
+304 IEAELEIIGRSLPD
-318 GVRVHD
+318 GVKVHT
-324 DIFRQSNFIERA
+324 DIFRQSNFIARA
-336 IHNVEEA
+336 VRNVEEA

-349 MVAVVLFVFLLN
+349 MVAVVLFIFLLN

-370 AIPLSLLIT
+370 AIPLSLLTT
-379 FIAFKMAGLGINTMT
+379 FIVFHAAGLGINTMT

-424 HAAHPRPVLDV
+424 HAANPRPVLDV
-435 VVSASREIRNSI
+435 VVAASREIRNSI
-447 VYATM
+447 VYATV

-505 KRMEHRSDGWLVRR
+505 RRMEHPRDGWLVRR
-519 IKALE
+519 IKDWE
-524 ARVLDFGFAAPKKV
+524 ARLLDLGFAAPRRV

-543 ALLAAALVIL
+543 ALFAAALVIL

-576 PGTSLEESNRISRIA
+576 PGTSLEESNRVSRMA
-591 EELLAGVPEARTI
+591 EVLLSAVPEARTI

-613 DEHVLEVN
+613 DEHVMEVN
-621 TTEIEFELEPSER
+621 TTEIEFELDPSAR
-634 SKPEILA
+634 SKAEILA
-641 DIRER
+641 DIRAR
-646 LGTLPGVGVS
+646 LATLPGVGVS

-675 IAIKVFGD
+675 IAIKIFGD
-683 DLDELRR
+683 DLGVLRR

-698 VSGVPGL
+698 VIAVPGM
-705 ADVQIERV
+705 ADVQVERV

-718 VHVRFDRA
+718 IHVRFDRA

-741 TSLALKG
+741 TELAIKG

-756 GQRSFD
+756 GQRTFD

-771 RQDLDAIRSIPID
+771 REDLEAIRSIPVD
-784 TLGGEVV
+784 TLAGQLV
-791 PLGLVADVSEA
+791 PLGLIAEVSEA

-828 VGVVREAQAAVAEK
+828 VTVVREAQAAVTER
-842 VVFPEG
+842 VTLPEG
-848 YFVTY
+848 YYVTY

-862 ASRLILILGTLS
+862 AARLILLLGGLS
-874 LLAMLFVLYMQ
+874 LVAMFFVLYMQ
-885 FQSMAFAAQVM
+885 FQSGAFAAQVM

-904 GAIFGVKFFAGGVL
+904 GAVFGVKFFSGGVL
-918 SVASLVGFIALTGIA
+918 SVASMVGFIALTGIA

-938 MMITHYL
+938 MMISHYL

-952 MKFDRAMIVRGTQE
+952 MPFGREMIVRGTQE
-966 RIVPVLMTALTAGL
+966 RVVPVLMTALTAGL
-980 ALLPLLFGAGQP
+980 ALLPLLLGAGQP

-1011 TLLDLILRPL
+1011 TLLDLLVRPM
-1021 VFWQYGRRAAQRL
+1021 VFWQFGGRASARL
-1034 VPQAFSN
+1034 VPGAF
-1041 ETTTPTNDTTS
+1041 PQPIPIQP

>member
-10 VRNRLLVV
+10 VRNRFLVV
-18 VVAALI
+18 AVAAI
-24 AAYGGYVLTRIPV
+24 VAAYGGYVLTRIPV
-37 DVFPDLNRPTVTVFT
+37 DVFPDLNRPTVTIFT

-57 APDEVELLVTVPIE
+57 APDEVEMLVTLPLE

-90 LSLVFVEFGWDTD
+90 LSLVFVEFGWETD

-110 VGEKVAEVAPSLPR
+110 VGEKVAEIGPTLPADVR
-124 EVSPF
+124 PF

-138 QIMAIGLTSESADI
+138 QIMAIGLTSENAGI
-152 GPTQLRTLA
+152 GPMELRTLA
-161 DWDVR
+161 DWDLR
-166 RRLMSIPGVSQVTVM
+166 RRLMGIPGVSQVTVM

-190 LVDPALLVANGVTL
+190 LVDPARLVASGVTL
-204 HDVQT
+204 HDVQS

-221 FLPDAHTEMLIRNLA
+221 FLPDAHNEQLIRNIA
-236 RVETADDL
+236 RVETAADL
-244 AATVVK
+244 ASTVVK
-250 VLPDGSRVLL
+250 VLPDGSSILL
-260 GQVAEVREG
+260 GQIAEVREG
-269 AALNKRGDAGIDG
+269 PSLHKRGDAGIDG

-297 TVSLTRR
+297 TIALTRK
-304 IEAELDVMAAALPE
+304 IEAELETIAASLPD
-318 GVRVHD
+318 GVRVHA
-324 DIFRQSNFIERA
+324 DIFRQSKFIERA

-349 MVAVVLFVFLLN
+349 MVAVVLFIFLLN

-379 FIAFKMAGLGINTMT
+379 FIVFKMAGLGINTMT

-424 HAAHPRPVLDV
+424 NASQPRPVLDV

-447 VYATM
+447 VYATI

-477 AYIVSILASLAV
+477 AYIVSILASLLV

-505 KRMEHRSDGWLVRR
+505 KRMEHREDGWLVRR
-519 IKALE
+519 VKAAE
-524 ARVLDFGFAAPKKV
+524 ARALDFGFAAPRRV

-543 ALLAAALVIL
+543 ALFLAALAVL

-591 EELLAGVPEARTI
+591 EELLSQIPEARTI

-613 DEHVLEVN
+613 DEHVMEVN
-621 TTEIEFELEPSER
+621 TTEIEFELEPSRR

-646 LGTLPGVGVS
+646 LSSIPGVGVS

-664 IDHIL
+664 IDHLL

-683 DLDELRR
+683 DLEELRR
-690 LAGEVRDA
+690 LAGEIRDA
-698 VSGVPGL
+698 VAGVPGM
-705 ADVQIERV
+705 ADVQVERV

-726 KCAAYGLR
+726 KCAAYGVR
-734 PGEAARY
+734 PGDAARY

-771 RQDLDAIRSIPID
+771 RKDLDAIRSIPID
-784 TLGGEVV
+784 SLAGELV
-791 PLGLVADVSEA
+791 PLGLVAEVSEA

-828 VGVVREAQAAVAEK
+828 VSVVRDAQAAVAEK
-842 VVFPEG
+842 VVLPEG

-862 ASRLILILGTLS
+862 ASRLIVILGAFS
-874 LLAMLFVLYMQ
+874 LLAMFGILCVQ
-885 FQSMAFAAQVM
+885 FRSAALASQVM

-904 GAIFGVKFFAGGVL
+904 GAVFGVKLFSGGVL

-952 MKFDRAMIVRGTQE
+952 MKFDRAMILRGTQE
-966 RIVPVLMTALTAGL
+966 RIIPVLMTALTAGL
-980 ALLPLLFGAGQP
+980 ALFPLLLGAGQP
-992 GKEILHPVAVVIF
+992 GREILHPVAVVIF

-1011 TLLDLILRPL
+1011 TLIDLVVRPL
-1021 VFWQYGRRAAQRL
+1021 VFWQYGRRAAERL
-1034 VPQAFSN
+1034 VPEAFTN
-1041 ETTTPTNDTTS
+1041 TTTNKTS

>member
-18 VVAALI
+18 VAAALI

-71 TAVNGAAGVERVR
+71 TAVNGSAGVERVR
-84 SLSGIG
+84 SMSGIG

-110 VGEKVAEVAPSLPR
+110 VGEKVAEVAPTLPR
-124 EVSPF
+124 ETSTF

-138 QIMAIGLTSESADI
+138 QIMAIGLTSDTPSI
-152 GPTQLRTLA
+152 GPMELRTLA
-161 DWDVR
+161 DWDLR

-190 LVDPALLVANGVTL
+190 LVDPAMLAASGVTL
-204 HDVQT
+204 GDVQQ
-209 AIDES
+209 AIDDS

-221 FLPDAHTEMLIRNLA
+221 FLPDAHSEMLIRNLA
-236 RVETADDL
+236 RVETAEDL
-244 AATVVK
+244 ASTVVK
-250 VLPDGSRVLL
+250 VLPDGASILL

-282 QPGVILTVQKQPGAD
+282 KPGVILTVQKQPGAD
-297 TVSLTRR
+297 TISLTRR
-304 IEAELDVMAAALPE
+304 IEAELETIQASLP
-318 GVRVHD
+318 GDVRVHA

-336 IHNVEEA
+336 VTNVEEA

-349 MVAVVLFVFLLN
+349 MVAIVLFLFLLN

-370 AIPLSLLIT
+370 AIPLSLLVT
-379 FIAFKMAGLGINTMT
+379 FIVFKVSGLGINTMT

-424 HAAHPRPVLDV
+424 HAAQPRPVLDV
-435 VVSASREIRNSI
+435 VVAASREVRNSI
-447 VYATM
+447 VYATV

-505 KRMEHRSDGWLVRR
+505 KRMEHRSDGWLVHR
-519 IKALE
+519 IKAVE
-524 ARVLDFGFAAPKKV
+524 ARLLDLGFAAPWRV
-538 YLAAG
+538 YVAAG
-543 ALLAAALVIL
+543 ALLLAALATV

-613 DEHVLEVN
+613 DEHVMEVN
-621 TTEIEFELEPSER
+621 TTEIEFELEPSTR
-634 SKPEILA
+634 SRSEILA

-646 LGTLPGVGVS
+646 LSTLPGVGVS

-675 IAIKVFGD
+675 IAIKVFGE

-690 LAGEVRDA
+690 LAGEVSEA
-698 VSGVPGL
+698 VEGVPGM
-705 ADVQIERV
+705 ADVQVERV

-741 TSLALKG
+741 TALALKG

-762 VVLRLTDEA
+762 VVLRLTDQS

-784 TLGGEVV
+784 TLGGELV
-791 PLGLVADVSEA
+791 PLGLVAEVSEA

-828 VGVVREAQAAVAEK
+828 VSVVRDAQAAVAER
-842 VVFPEG
+842 VVLPEG

-862 ASRLILILGTLS
+862 ASRLILLLGTLS
-874 LLAMLFVLYMQ
+874 LAAMFFVLYMQ
-885 FQSMAFAAQVM
+885 FRSMAFAAQVM

-904 GAIFGVKFFAGGVL
+904 GAVFGVKFFSGGVL

-945 HLMREEG
+945 HLMQEEG

-980 ALLPLLFGAGQP
+980 ALLPLLFGSGQP

-1011 TLLDLILRPL
+1011 TLLDLVLRPL
-1021 VFWQYGRRAAQRL
+1021 VFWQFGRRSAKRL
-1034 VPQAFSN
+1034 VPQAFIDS
-1041 ETTTPTNDTTS
+1041 TPPTI

>member
-18 VVAALI
+18 ATAALI
-24 AAYGGYVLTRIPV
+24 AAYGGYVLTQIPV
-37 DVFPDLNRPTVTVFT
+37 DVFPDLNRPTVTIFT

-57 APDEVELLVTVPIE
+57 APDEVEMLVTMPLE

-84 SLSGIG
+84 SMSGIG
-90 LSLVFVEFGWDTD
+90 LSLVFVEFGWETD

-110 VGEKVAEVAPSLPR
+110 VAEKVAEVTPRLPQDIR
-124 EVSPF
+124 PF

-138 QIMAIGLTSESADI
+138 QIMAIGLTSENPSVR
-152 GPTQLRTLA
+152 PMELRTLA
-161 DWDVR
+161 DWDLR
-166 RRLMSIPGVSQVTVM
+166 RRLMSIPGVSQITVM

-190 LVDPALLVANGVTL
+190 LVDPALLVAAGVTL
-204 HDVQT
+204 HEVQS

-221 FLPDAHTEMLIRNLA
+221 FLPDAHHERLIRNLA
-236 RVETADDL
+236 RVESAEDL
-244 AATVVK
+244 AITVVK
-250 VLPDGSRVLL
+250 VLPDGSSILL
-260 GQVAEVREG
+260 GQIAEVREG
-269 AALNKRGDAGIDG
+269 ASLNKRGDAGIDG
-282 QPGVILTVQKQPGAD
+282 RPGVILTVQKQPGAD
-297 TVSLTRR
+297 TIALTRR
-304 IEAELDVMAAALPE
+304 IESELEVIGRSLPE
-318 GVRVHD
+318 GVKVHT
-324 DIFRQSNFIERA
+324 DIFRQSNFIVRA
-336 IHNVEEA
+336 VRNVEEA

-349 MVAVVLFVFLLN
+349 MVAVVLFIFLLN

-370 AIPLSLLIT
+370 AIPLSLLTT
-379 FIAFKMAGLGINTMT
+379 FIVFHAAGLGINTMT

-424 HAAHPRPVLDV
+424 HAANPRPVLDV

-447 VYATM
+447 VYATV

-505 KRMEHRSDGWLVRR
+505 KRMEHPRDGWLVRR
-519 IKALE
+519 IKEWE
-524 ARVLDFGFAAPKKV
+524 ARLLVIGFRAPRRV
-538 YLAAG
+538 YLVAG
-543 ALLAAALVIL
+543 VLFAAALVTV

-576 PGTSLEESNRISRIA
+576 PGTSLEESNRISRMA
-591 EELLAGVPEARTI
+591 EVLMSGVPEARTI

-621 TTEIEFELEPSER
+621 TTEIEFELDASAR
-634 SKPEILA
+634 SKAEILA
-641 DIRER
+641 DIRAR
-646 LGTLPGVGVS
+646 LATLPGVGVS

-675 IAIKVFGD
+675 IAIKIFGD
-683 DLDELRR
+683 DLGVLRR

-698 VSGVPGL
+698 VIAVPGM
-705 ADVQIERV
+705 ADVQVERV

-718 VHVRFDRA
+718 IHVRFDRA

-741 TSLALKG
+741 TELAIKG
-748 AAVTEVLE
+748 AAVTEVVE
-756 GQRSFD
+756 GQRTFD

-771 RQDLDAIRSIPID
+771 RQDLDAIRSIPVD
-784 TLGGEVV
+784 TLAGQLV
-791 PLGLVADVSEA
+791 PLGLIAEVSEA

-828 VGVVREAQAAVAEK
+828 VTVVREAQAAVAEK
-842 VVFPEG
+842 VALAEG
-848 YFVTY
+848 YYITY

-862 ASRLILILGTLS
+862 ASRLILLLGALS
-874 LLAMLFVLYMQ
+874 LVAMFFVLYMQ
-885 FQSMAFAAQVM
+885 FQSGAFAAQVM

-904 GAIFGVKFFAGGVL
+904 GAVFGVKFFSGGVL
-918 SVASLVGFIALTGIA
+918 SVASMVGFIALTGIA

-938 MMITHYL
+938 MMISHYL

-952 MKFDRAMIVRGTQE
+952 MPFGREMIVRGTQE
-966 RIVPVLMTALTAGL
+966 RVVPVLMTALTAGL
-980 ALLPLLFGAGQP
+980 ALLPLLLGAGQP

-1011 TLLDLILRPL
+1011 TLLDLLVRPL
-1021 VFWQYGRRAAQRL
+1021 VFWQYGQRASARL
-1034 VPQAFSN
+1034 VPGAF
-1041 ETTTPTNDTTS
+1041 P

>member
-18 VVAALI
+18 ATAALI
-24 AAYGGYVLTRIPV
+24 AAYGGYVLTQIPV
-37 DVFPDLNRPTVTVFT
+37 DVFPDLNRPTVTIFT

-57 APDEVELLVTVPIE
+57 APDEVEMLVTVPLE

-84 SLSGIG
+84 SMSGIG
-90 LSLVFVEFGWDTD
+90 LSLVFVEFGWETDT
-103 IYRARQI
+103 YRARQI
-110 VGEKVAEVAPSLPR
+110 VAEKVAEVTPRLPQDIR
-124 EVSPF
+124 PF

-138 QIMAIGLTSESADI
+138 QIMAIGLTSENPSVS
-152 GPTQLRTLA
+152 PMELRTLA
-161 DWDVR
+161 DWDMR
-166 RRLMSIPGVSQVTVM
+166 RRLMSIPGVSQITVM

-190 LVDPALLVANGVTL
+190 LVDPALLVAAGVTL
-204 HDVQT
+204 HEVQS

-221 FLPDAHTEMLIRNLA
+221 FLPDAHNERLIRNLA
-236 RVETADDL
+236 RVESAEDL
-244 AATVVK
+244 AITVVK
-250 VLPDGSRVLL
+250 VLPDGSSILL
-260 GQVAEVREG
+260 GQIAEVREG
-269 AALNKRGDAGIDG
+269 ASLNKRGDAGIDG
-282 QPGVILTVQKQPGAD
+282 RPGVILTVQKQPGAD
-297 TVSLTRR
+297 TIALTRK
-304 IEAELDVMAAALPE
+304 IEAELEIIGRSLPD
-318 GVRVHD
+318 GVKVHT
-324 DIFRQSNFIERA
+324 DIFRQSNFIARA
-336 IHNVEEA
+336 VRNVEEA

-349 MVAVVLFVFLLN
+349 MVAVVLFIFLLN

-370 AIPLSLLIT
+370 AIPLSLLTT
-379 FIAFKMAGLGINTMT
+379 FIVFHAAGLGINTMT

-424 HAAHPRPVLDV
+424 HAANPRPVLDV

-447 VYATM
+447 VYATV

-505 KRMEHRSDGWLVRR
+505 RRMEHPRDGWLVRT
-519 IKALE
+519 IKDWE
-524 ARVLDFGFAAPKKV
+524 ARLLDLGFAAPRRV

-543 ALLAAALVIL
+543 ALFAAALVIL

-576 PGTSLEESNRISRIA
+576 PGTSLEESNRVSRMA
-591 EELLAGVPEARTI
+591 EVLLSAVPEARTI

-613 DEHVLEVN
+613 DEHVMEVN
-621 TTEIEFELEPSER
+621 TTEIEFELDPSAR
-634 SKPEILA
+634 SKAEILA
-641 DIRER
+641 DIRAR
-646 LGTLPGVGVS
+646 LATLPGVGVS

-675 IAIKVFGD
+675 IAIKIFGD
-683 DLDELRR
+683 DLGVLRR

-698 VSGVPGL
+698 VIAVPGM
-705 ADVQIERV
+705 ADVQVERV

-718 VHVRFDRA
+718 IHVRFDRA

-741 TSLALKG
+741 TELAIKG
-748 AAVTEVLE
+748 ATVTEVLE
-756 GQRSFD
+756 GQRTFD

-771 RQDLDAIRSIPID
+771 REDLEAIRSIPVD
-784 TLGGEVV
+784 TLAGQLV
-791 PLGLVADVSEA
+791 PLGLIAEVSEA

-828 VGVVREAQAAVAEK
+828 VTVVREAQAAVTER
-842 VVFPEG
+842 VTLPEG
-848 YFVTY
+848 YYVTY

-862 ASRLILILGTLS
+862 AARLILLLGSLS
-874 LLAMLFVLYMQ
+874 LVAMFFVLYMQ
-885 FQSMAFAAQVM
+885 FQSGAFAAQVM

-904 GAIFGVKFFAGGVL
+904 GAVFGVKFFSGGVL
-918 SVASLVGFIALTGIA
+918 SVASMVGFIALTGIA

-938 MMITHYL
+938 MMISHYL

-952 MKFDRAMIVRGTQE
+952 MPFGREMIVRGTQE
-966 RIVPVLMTALTAGL
+966 RVVPVLMTALTAGL
-980 ALLPLLFGAGQP
+980 ALLPLLLGAGQP

-1011 TLLDLILRPL
+1011 TLLDLLVRPM
-1021 VFWQYGRRAAQRL
+1021 VFWQFGGRASARL
-1034 VPQAFSN
+1034 VPGAFPQPI
-1041 ETTTPTNDTTS
+1041 PTQP

>member
-18 VVAALI
+18 ATAALI
-24 AAYGGYVLTRIPV
+24 AAYGGYVLTQIPV
-37 DVFPDLNRPTVTVFT
+37 DVFPDLNRPTVTIFT

-57 APDEVELLVTVPIE
+57 APDEVEMLVTVPLE

-84 SLSGIG
+84 SMSGIG
-90 LSLVFVEFGWDTD
+90 LSLVFVEFGWETDT
-103 IYRARQI
+103 YRARQI
-110 VGEKVAEVAPSLPR
+110 VAEKVAEVTPRLPQDIR
-124 EVSPF
+124 PF

-138 QIMAIGLTSESADI
+138 QIMAIGLTSENPSVS
-152 GPTQLRTLA
+152 PMELRTLA
-161 DWDVR
+161 DWDMR
-166 RRLMSIPGVSQVTVM
+166 RRLMSIPGVSQITVM

-190 LVDPALLVANGVTL
+190 LVDPALLVAAGVTL
-204 HDVQT
+204 HEVQS

-221 FLPDAHTEMLIRNLA
+221 FLPDAHNERLIRNLA
-236 RVETADDL
+236 RVESAEDL
-244 AATVVK
+244 AITVVK
-250 VLPDGSRVLL
+250 VLPDGSSILL
-260 GQVAEVREG
+260 GQIAEVREG
-269 AALNKRGDAGIDG
+269 ASLNKRGDAGIDG
-282 QPGVILTVQKQPGAD
+282 RPGVILTVQKQPGAD
-297 TVSLTRR
+297 TIALTRK
-304 IEAELDVMAAALPE
+304 IEAELEIIGRSLPD
-318 GVRVHD
+318 GVKVHT
-324 DIFRQSNFIERA
+324 DIFRQSNFIARA
-336 IHNVEEA
+336 VRNVEEA

-349 MVAVVLFVFLLN
+349 MVAVVLFIFLLN

-370 AIPLSLLIT
+370 AIPLSLLTT
-379 FIAFKMAGLGINTMT
+379 FIVFHAAGLGINTMT

-424 HAAHPRPVLDV
+424 QAANPRPVLDV
-435 VVSASREIRNSI
+435 VVAASREIRNSI
-447 VYATM
+447 VYATV

-505 KRMEHRSDGWLVRR
+505 RRMEHPRDGWLVRT
-519 IKALE
+519 IKDWE
-524 ARVLDFGFAAPKKV
+524 ARLLDLGFAAPRRV

-543 ALLAAALVIL
+543 ALFAAALVIL

-576 PGTSLEESNRISRIA
+576 PGTSLEESNRVSRMA
-591 EELLAGVPEARTI
+591 EVLLSAVPEARTI

-613 DEHVLEVN
+613 DEHVMEVN
-621 TTEIEFELEPSER
+621 TTEIEFELDPSAR
-634 SKPEILA
+634 SKAEILA
-641 DIRER
+641 DIRAR
-646 LGTLPGVGVS
+646 LATLPGVGVS

-675 IAIKVFGD
+675 IAIKIFGD
-683 DLDELRR
+683 DLGVLRR

-698 VSGVPGL
+698 VIAVPGM
-705 ADVQIERV
+705 ADVQVERV

-718 VHVRFDRA
+718 IHVRFDRA

-741 TSLALKG
+741 TELAIKG
-748 AAVTEVLE
+748 ATVTEVLE
-756 GQRSFD
+756 GQRTFD

-771 RQDLDAIRSIPID
+771 REDLEAIRSIPVD
-784 TLGGEVV
+784 TLAGQLV
-791 PLGLVADVSEA
+791 PLGLIAEVSEA

-828 VGVVREAQAAVAEK
+828 VTVVREAQAAVTER
-842 VVFPEG
+842 VMLPEG
-848 YFVTY
+848 YYVTY

-862 ASRLILILGTLS
+862 AARLILLLGGLS
-874 LLAMLFVLYMQ
+874 LVAMFFVLYMQ
-885 FQSMAFAAQVM
+885 FQSGAFAAQVM

-904 GAIFGVKFFAGGVL
+904 GAVFGVKFFSGGVL
-918 SVASLVGFIALTGIA
+918 SVASMVGFIALTGIA

-938 MMITHYL
+938 MMISHYL

-952 MKFDRAMIVRGTQE
+952 MPFGREMIVRGTQE
-966 RIVPVLMTALTAGL
+966 RVVPVLMTALTAGL
-980 ALLPLLFGAGQP
+980 ALLPLLLGAGQP

-1011 TLLDLILRPL
+1011 TLLDLLVRPM
-1021 VFWQYGRRAAQRL
+1021 VFWQFGGRASARL
-1034 VPQAFSN
+1034 VPGAFPQPI
-1041 ETTTPTNDTTS
+1041 PTQP

>member
-18 VVAALI
+18 ATAALI
-24 AAYGGYVLTRIPV
+24 AAYGGYVLTQIPV
-37 DVFPDLNRPTVTVFT
+37 DVFPDLNRPTVTIFT

-57 APDEVELLVTVPIE
+57 APDEVEMLVTVPLE

-84 SLSGIG
+84 SMSGIG
-90 LSLVFVEFGWDTD
+90 LSLVFVEFGWETDT
-103 IYRARQI
+103 YRARQI
-110 VGEKVAEVAPSLPR
+110 VAEKVAEVTPRLPQDIR
-124 EVSPF
+124 PF

-138 QIMAIGLTSESADI
+138 QIMAIGLTSENPSVS
-152 GPTQLRTLA
+152 PMELRTLA
-161 DWDVR
+161 DWDMR
-166 RRLMSIPGVSQVTVM
+166 RRLMSIPGVSQITVM

-190 LVDPALLVANGVTL
+190 LVDPALLVAAGVTL
-204 HDVQT
+204 HEVQS

-221 FLPDAHTEMLIRNLA
+221 FLPDAHNERLIRNLA
-236 RVETADDL
+236 RVESAEDL
-244 AATVVK
+244 AITVVK
-250 VLPDGSRVLL
+250 VLPDGSSILL
-260 GQVAEVREG
+260 GQIAEVREG
-269 AALNKRGDAGIDG
+269 ASLNKRGDAGIDG
-282 QPGVILTVQKQPGAD
+282 RPGVILTVQKQPGAD
-297 TVSLTRR
+297 TIALTRK
-304 IEAELDVMAAALPE
+304 IEAELEIIGRSLPD
-318 GVRVHD
+318 GVKVHT
-324 DIFRQSNFIERA
+324 DIFRQSNFIARA
-336 IHNVEEA
+336 VRNVEEA

-349 MVAVVLFVFLLN
+349 MVAVVLFIFLLN

-370 AIPLSLLIT
+370 AIPLSLLTT
-379 FIAFKMAGLGINTMT
+379 FIVFHAAGLGINTMT

-424 HAAHPRPVLDV
+424 QAANPRPVLDV
-435 VVSASREIRNSI
+435 VVAASREIRNSI
-447 VYATM
+447 VYATV

-505 KRMEHRSDGWLVRR
+505 RRMEHPRDGWLVRT
-519 IKALE
+519 IKDWE
-524 ARVLDFGFAAPKKV
+524 ARLLDLGFAAPRRV

-543 ALLAAALVIL
+543 ALFAAALVIL

-576 PGTSLEESNRISRIA
+576 PGTSLEESNRVSRMA
-591 EELLAGVPEARTI
+591 EVLLSAVPEARTI

-613 DEHVLEVN
+613 DEHVMEVN
-621 TTEIEFELEPSER
+621 TTEIEFELDPSAR
-634 SKPEILA
+634 SKAEILA
-641 DIRER
+641 DIRAR
-646 LGTLPGVGVS
+646 LATLPGVGVS

-675 IAIKVFGD
+675 IAIKIFGD
-683 DLDELRR
+683 DLGVLRR

-698 VSGVPGL
+698 VIAVPGM
-705 ADVQIERV
+705 ADVQVERV

-718 VHVRFDRA
+718 IHVRFDRA

-741 TSLALKG
+741 TELAIKG
-748 AAVTEVLE
+748 ATVTEVLE
-756 GQRSFD
+756 GQRTFD

-771 RQDLDAIRSIPID
+771 REDLEAIRSIPVD
-784 TLGGEVV
+784 TLAGQLV
-791 PLGLVADVSEA
+791 PLGLIAEVSEA

-828 VGVVREAQAAVAEK
+828 VTVVREAQAAVTER
-842 VVFPEG
+842 VTLPEG
-848 YFVTY
+848 YYVTY

-862 ASRLILILGTLS
+862 AARLILLLGGLS
-874 LLAMLFVLYMQ
+874 LVAMFFVLYMQ
-885 FQSMAFAAQVM
+885 FQSGAFAAQVM

-904 GAIFGVKFFAGGVL
+904 GAVFGVKFFSGGVL
-918 SVASLVGFIALTGIA
+918 SVASMVGFIALTGIA

-938 MMITHYL
+938 MMISHYL

-952 MKFDRAMIVRGTQE
+952 MPFGREMIVRGTQE
-966 RIVPVLMTALTAGL
+966 RVVPVLMTALTAGL
-980 ALLPLLFGAGQP
+980 ALLPLLLGAGQP

-1011 TLLDLILRPL
+1011 TLLDLLVRPM
-1021 VFWQYGRRAAQRL
+1021 VFWQFGGRASARL
-1034 VPQAFSN
+1034 VPGAFPQPI
-1041 ETTTPTNDTTS
+1041 PTQP

>member
-18 VVAALI
+18 VVAALL
-24 AAYGGYVLTRIPV
+24 AAYGGHVLTRIPV
-37 DVFPDLNRPTVTVFT
+37 DVFPDLNRPTVTIFT
-52 EAGGL
+52 EAPGL
-57 APDEVELLVTVPIE
+57 APDEVELQVTLPLE

-84 SLSGIG
+84 SMSGIG

-110 VGEKVAEVAPSLPR
+110 VGEKVAEVTPSLPR
-124 EVSPF
+124 EVRPF

-138 QIMAIGLTSESADI
+138 QIMAIGLTSDNAAVKPME
-152 GPTQLRTLA
+152 LRTLA
-161 DWDVR
+161 DWDLR
-166 RRLMSIPGVSQVTVM
+166 RRLMGIPGVSQVTVM

-190 LVDPALLVANGVTL
+190 LVDPVTL
-204 HDVQT
+204 AANRISLHEVQT

-221 FLPDAHTEMLIRNLA
+221 FLPDAHSEMLIRNLA
-236 RVETADDL
+236 RLETADDL

-250 VLPDGSRVLL
+250 VLPDGSSILL
-260 GQVAEVREG
+260 GQIAEVREG

-282 QPGVILTVQKQPGAD
+282 IPGVILTVQKQPGVD
-297 TVSLTRR
+297 TVLLTRK
-304 IEAELDVMAAALPE
+304 IEAELATIAASLPQ
-318 GVRVHD
+318 GVRVHG

-336 IHNVEEA
+336 VHNVEEA

-349 MVAVVLFVFLLN
+349 MVAVVLFIFLLN

-370 AIPLSLLIT
+370 AIPLSLLVT
-379 FIAFKMAGLGINTMT
+379 FIVFKWAGLGINTMT

-424 HAAHPRPVLDV
+424 HAAQPRPVLDV

-447 VYATM
+447 VFATV

-477 AYIVSILASLAV
+477 AYIVSILASLLV

-505 KRMEHRSDGWLVRR
+505 KRMEHRGDGWLVRR

-524 ARVLDFGFAAPKKV
+524 ARVLASCFAAPKRI

-543 ALLAAALVIL
+543 ALFLAALATV

-591 EELLAGVPEARTI
+591 EELLGGVPEAKTI

-613 DEHVLEVN
+613 DEHVMEVN
-621 TTEIEFELEPSER
+621 TTEIEFELDPSDR
-634 SKPEILA
+634 SKAEILA
-641 DIRER
+641 DIRGR
-646 LGTLPGVGVS
+646 LLTLPGVGVS

-664 IDHIL
+664 IDHLL

-675 IAIKVFGD
+675 IAIKIFGD
-683 DLDELRR
+683 DLEELRR

-698 VSGVPGL
+698 VSGVPGM

-734 PGEAARY
+734 PGEAAHY

-771 RQDLDAIRSIPID
+771 REDLDAIRAIPID
-784 TLGGEVV
+784 TLNGEIV
-791 PLGLVADVSEA
+791 PLGLVAEVSEA

-828 VGVVREAQAAVAEK
+828 VSTVQDAQAAVADQ

-862 ASRLILILGTLS
+862 ASRMILLLGTLS
-874 LLAMLFVLYMQ
+874 LAAMFLVLYLQ
-885 FQSMAFAAQVM
+885 FQSTALAAQVM

-904 GAIFGVKFFAGGVL
+904 GAVFGVKLFSGGVL

-952 MKFDRAMIVRGTQE
+952 MPFDRAMILRGTQE

-980 ALLPLLFGAGQP
+980 ALFPLLLGAGQP

-1011 TLLDLILRPL
+1011 TLLDLVVRPL
-1021 VFWQYGRRAAQRL
+1021 VFWQYGHRAAQRL
-1034 VPQAFSN
+1034 VPQAFT
-1041 ETTTPTNDTTS
+1041 EHPTNNTPS

>member
-18 VVAALI
+18 VVAALL

-37 DVFPDLNRPTVTVFT
+37 DVFPDLNRPTVTIFT
-52 EAGGL
+52 EAPGL
-57 APDEVELLVTVPIE
+57 APDEVELQVTLPLE

-84 SLSGIG
+84 SMSGIG
-90 LSLVFVEFGWDTD
+90 LSLVFVEFGWDMD
-103 IYRARQI
+103 VYRARQI
-110 VGEKVAEVAPSLPR
+110 VGEKVAEVTPSLPR
-124 EVSPF
+124 EVRPF

-138 QIMAIGLTSESADI
+138 QIMAIGLTSENPEV
-152 GPTQLRTLA
+152 GPMQLRTLA
-161 DWDVR
+161 GWDLR
-166 RRLMSIPGVSQVTVM
+166 RRLMSVPGVSQVTVM

-190 LVDPALLVANGVTL
+190 LVDPVKLAANRISL
-204 HDVQT
+204 HEVQT

-221 FLPDAHTEMLIRNLA
+221 FLPDAHSEMLIRNLA

-250 VLPDGSRVLL
+250 VLPDGSSILL
-260 GQVAEVREG
+260 GQIAEVREG
-269 AALNKRGDAGIDG
+269 AALHKRGDAGIDG
-282 QPGVILTVQKQPGAD
+282 KPGVILTVQKQPGAD
-297 TVSLTRR
+297 TISLTRK
-304 IEAELDVMAAALPE
+304 IEAELEMIKTSLPE
-318 GVRVHD
+318 GVLVHA

-336 IHNVEEA
+336 VHNVEEA
-343 LRDGSL
+343 LRDGSI
-349 MVAVVLFVFLLN
+349 MVAIVLFIFLLN

-370 AIPLSLLIT
+370 AIPLSLLVT
-379 FIAFKMAGLGINTMT
+379 FIVFKMSGIGINTMT

-424 HAAHPRPVLDV
+424 HAAQPRPVLDV

-447 VYATM
+447 VYATI

-477 AYIVSILASLAV
+477 AYIVSILASLLV

-524 ARVLDFGFAAPKKV
+524 ARLLDIGFAAPKRV
-538 YLAAG
+538 YLVVG
-543 ALLAAALVIL
+543 ALFAAALATV

-576 PGTSLEESNRISRIA
+576 PGTSLEESNRISVIA
-591 EELLAGVPEARTI
+591 EQLLAGVPEARTI

-621 TTEIEFELEPSER
+621 TTEIEFELEPSDR
-634 SKPEILA
+634 TKPEILA

-646 LGTLPGVGVS
+646 LASLPGVGVS

-675 IAIKVFGD
+675 IAIKIFGD
-683 DLDELRR
+683 ELDELRR
-690 LAGEVRDA
+690 LAAEVRDA
-698 VSGVPGL
+698 VSGVRGL
-705 ADVQIERV
+705 ADIQIERV

-734 PGEAARY
+734 PGEAALY
-741 TSLALKG
+741 TGMALRG
-748 AAVTEVLE
+748 VEVTEVLE

-771 RQDLDAIRSIPID
+771 RRDLDAIRAIPID
-784 TLGGEVV
+784 TLGGELV
-791 PLGLVADVSEA
+791 PLGLVAEVSEA
-802 MGPNMIN
+802 MGPNLIT

-828 VGVVREAQAAVAEK
+828 VSTVQEAQAAVAEK
-842 VVFPEG
+842 VALPEG
-848 YFVTY
+848 YFITY

-862 ASRLILILGTLS
+862 ASRLILVLGALS
-874 LLAMLFVLYMQ
+874 LAAMFFILYMQ
-885 FQSMAFAAQVM
+885 FRSTAFAAQVM

-904 GAIFGVKFFAGGVL
+904 GAVFGVKFFSGGVL

-966 RIVPVLMTALTAGL
+966 RVVPVLMTALTAGL
-980 ALLPLLFGAGQP
+980 ALFPLLLGANQP

-1011 TLLDLILRPL
+1011 TLLDLVVRPL
-1021 VFWQYGRRAAQRL
+1021 VFWQYGRRASQRL
-1034 VPQAFSN
+1034 VPQAFTEN
-1041 ETTTPTNDTTS
+1041 PTDNTP

>member
-18 VVAALI
+18 ATAALI
-24 AAYGGYVLTRIPV
+24 AAYGGYVLTQIPV
-37 DVFPDLNRPTVTVFT
+37 DVFPDLNRPTVTIFT

-57 APDEVELLVTVPIE
+57 APDEVEMLVTVPLE

-84 SLSGIG
+84 SMSGIG
-90 LSLVFVEFGWDTD
+90 LSLVFVEFGWETDT
-103 IYRARQI
+103 YRARQI
-110 VGEKVAEVAPSLPR
+110 VAEKVAEVTPRLPQDIR
-124 EVSPF
+124 PF

-138 QIMAIGLTSESADI
+138 QIMAIGLTSENPSVS
-152 GPTQLRTLA
+152 PMELRTLA
-161 DWDVR
+161 DWDMR
-166 RRLMSIPGVSQVTVM
+166 RRLMSIPGVSQITVM

-190 LVDPALLVANGVTL
+190 LVDPALLVAAGVTL
-204 HDVQT
+204 HEVQS

-221 FLPDAHTEMLIRNLA
+221 FLPDAHNERLIRNLA
-236 RVETADDL
+236 RVESAEDL
-244 AATVVK
+244 AITVVK
-250 VLPDGSRVLL
+250 VLPDGSSILL
-260 GQVAEVREG
+260 GQIAEVREG
-269 AALNKRGDAGIDG
+269 ASLNKRGDAGIDG
-282 QPGVILTVQKQPGAD
+282 RPGVILTVQKQPGAD
-297 TVSLTRR
+297 TIALTRK
-304 IEAELDVMAAALPE
+304 IEAELEIIGRSLPD
-318 GVRVHD
+318 GVKVHT
-324 DIFRQSNFIERA
+324 DIFRQSNFIARA
-336 IHNVEEA
+336 VRNVEEA

-349 MVAVVLFVFLLN
+349 MVAVVLFIFLLN

-370 AIPLSLLIT
+370 AIPLSLLTT
-379 FIAFKMAGLGINTMT
+379 FIVFHAAGLGINTMT

-424 HAAHPRPVLDV
+424 QAANPRPVLDV
-435 VVSASREIRNSI
+435 VVAASREIRNSI
-447 VYATM
+447 VYATV

-497 CALLLPRM
+497 CAMLLPRM
-505 KRMEHRSDGWLVRR
+505 RRMEHPRDGWLVRR
-519 IKALE
+519 IKDWE
-524 ARVLDFGFAAPKKV
+524 ARLLDLGFAAPRRV

-543 ALLAAALVIL
+543 ALFAVALVIL

-576 PGTSLEESNRISRIA
+576 PGTSLEESNRVSRMA
-591 EELLAGVPEARTI
+591 EVLLSAVPEARTI

-613 DEHVLEVN
+613 DEHVMEVN
-621 TTEIEFELEPSER
+621 TTEIEFELDPSAR
-634 SKPEILA
+634 SKAEILA
-641 DIRER
+641 DIRTR
-646 LGTLPGVGVS
+646 LATLPGVGVS

-675 IAIKVFGD
+675 IAIKIFGD
-683 DLDELRR
+683 DLGVLRR

-698 VSGVPGL
+698 VIAVPGM
-705 ADVQIERV
+705 ADVQVERV

-718 VHVRFDRA
+718 IHVRFDRA

-741 TSLALKG
+741 TELAIKG
-748 AAVTEVLE
+748 AVVTEVLE
-756 GQRSFD
+756 GQRTFD

-771 RQDLDAIRSIPID
+771 REDLEAIRSIPVD
-784 TLGGEVV
+784 TLAGQLV
-791 PLGLVADVSEA
+791 PLGLIAEVSEA

-828 VGVVREAQAAVAEK
+828 VTVVSEAQAAVTER
-842 VVFPEG
+842 VTLPEG
-848 YFVTY
+848 YYVTY

-862 ASRLILILGTLS
+862 AARLILLLGSLS
-874 LLAMLFVLYMQ
+874 LVAMFFVLYMQ
-885 FQSMAFAAQVM
+885 FQSGAFAAQVM

-904 GAIFGVKFFAGGVL
+904 GAVFGVKFFSGGVL
-918 SVASLVGFIALTGIA
+918 SVASMVGFIALTGIA

-938 MMITHYL
+938 MMISHYL

-952 MKFDRAMIVRGTQE
+952 MPFGREMIVRGTQE
-966 RIVPVLMTALTAGL
+966 RVVPVLMTALTAGL
-980 ALLPLLFGAGQP
+980 ALLPLLLGAGQP

-1011 TLLDLILRPL
+1011 TLLDLLVRPM
-1021 VFWQYGRRAAQRL
+1021 VFWQFGGRASARL
-1034 VPQAFSN
+1034 VPGAFPQPI
-1041 ETTTPTNDTTS
+1041 PTQP

>member
-1 MFDRLIAFS
+1 
-10 VRNRLLVV
+10 
-18 VVAALI
+18 
-24 AAYGGYVLTRIPV
+24 
-37 DVFPDLNRPTVTVFT
+37 
-52 EAGGL
+52 
-57 APDEVELLVTVPIE
+57 
-71 TAVNGAAGVERVR
+71 
-84 SLSGIG
+84 
-90 LSLVFVEFGWDTD
+90 
-103 IYRARQI
+103 
-110 VGEKVAEVAPSLPR
+110 
-124 EVSPF
+124 
-129 LGPVSSIMG
+129 
-138 QIMAIGLTSESADI
+138 
-152 GPTQLRTLA
+152 
-161 DWDVR
+161 
-166 RRLMSIPGVSQVTVM
+166 
-181 GGDVRQYQV
+181 
-190 LVDPALLVANGVTL
+190 
-204 HDVQT
+204 
-209 AIDES
+209 
-214 NVNSSGG
+214 
-221 FLPDAHTEMLIRNLA
+221 
-236 RVETADDL
+236 
-244 AATVVK
+244 
-250 VLPDGSRVLL
+250 
-260 GQVAEVREG
+260 
-269 AALNKRGDAGIDG
+269 
-282 QPGVILTVQKQPGAD
+282 
-297 TVSLTRR
+297 
-304 IEAELDVMAAALPE
+304 
-318 GVRVHD
+318 
-324 DIFRQSNFIERA
+324 
-336 IHNVEEA
+336 
-343 LRDGSL
+343 
-349 MVAVVLFVFLLN
+349 MVAVVLFIFLLN

-370 AIPLSLLIT
+370 AIPLSLLVT
-379 FIAFKMAGLGINTMT
+379 FIVFKWAGLGINTMT

-424 HAAHPRPVLDV
+424 HAAQPRPVLDV

-447 VYATM
+447 VYATV

-477 AYIVSILASLAV
+477 AYIVSILASLLV

-505 KRMEHRSDGWLVRR
+505 KRMGHREDGWLVRR
-519 IKALE
+519 IKSFE
-524 ARVLDFGFAAPKKV
+524 ARVLDFGFAAPSKI
-538 YLAAG
+538 YLATG
-543 ALLAAALVIL
+543 ALFLAALATL

-591 EELLAGVPEARTI
+591 EELLGGVPEARTI

-621 TTEIEFELEPSER
+621 TTEIEFELEPSDR
-634 SKPEILA
+634 SKAEILA

-646 LGTLPGVGVS
+646 LATLPGVGVS

-675 IAIKVFGD
+675 IAIKIFGD
-683 DLDELRR
+683 DLEELRR

-698 VSGVPGL
+698 VSGVPGM

-748 AAVTEVLE
+748 AAVTKVLE

-771 RQDLDAIRSIPID
+771 REDLDAIRAIPID
-784 TLGGEVV
+784 TLGGEIV

-828 VGVVREAQAAVAEK
+828 VSTVQDAQAAVAGK
-842 VVFPEG
+842 VIFPEG

-853 GGQFESEAG
+853 GGQFESEAD
-862 ASRLILILGTLS
+862 ASRMILLLCALS
-874 LLAMLFVLYMQ
+874 LGAMFLVLYMQ
-885 FQSMAFAAQVM
+885 FQSTALAAQVM

-904 GAIFGVKFFAGGVL
+904 GAVFGVKFLSGGVL

-952 MKFDRAMIVRGTQE
+952 MQFDRAMILRGTQE

-980 ALLPLLFGAGQP
+980 ALFPLLLGAGQP

-1005 CGLFTS
+1005 CGLFSS
-1011 TLLDLILRPL
+1011 TLLDLVVRPL
-1021 VFWQYGRRAAQRL
+1021 VFWQYGRRAARRL

-1041 ETTTPTNDTTS
+1041 QPTTDTQP

>member
-18 VVAALI
+18 VVAALL

-37 DVFPDLNRPTVTVFT
+37 DVFPDLNRPTVTIFT

-57 APDEVELLVTVPIE
+57 APDEVEMLVTVPLE
-71 TAVNGAAGVERVR
+71 TAVNGASGVERVR
-84 SLSGIG
+84 SMSGIG
-90 LSLVFVEFGWDTD
+90 LSLIFVEFGWDAD

-110 VGEKVAEVAPSLPR
+110 AAEKVAEVTPRLPEGIR
-124 EVSPF
+124 PF

-138 QIMAIGLTSESADI
+138 QIIAIGLTSENPAVT
-152 GPTQLRTLA
+152 PMQLRTLA

-166 RRLMSIPGVSQVTVM
+166 RRLMGIPGVSQVTVM

-190 LVDPALLVANGVTL
+190 LVDPAMLVATGVTL
-204 HDVQT
+204 HEIQT

-236 RVETADDL
+236 RVESVEDL
-244 AATVVK
+244 ASTVVK
-250 VLPDGSRVLL
+250 VLRDGSTILL

-269 AALNKRGDAGIDG
+269 ASLHKRGDAGIDG
-282 QPGVILTVQKQPGAD
+282 KPGVILTVQKQPGAD
-297 TVSLTRR
+297 TIDLTRK
-304 IEAELDVMAAALPE
+304 IEAELAIIGAALPE
-318 GVRVHD
+318 GVKVHT

-336 IHNVEEA
+336 VRNVEEA

-349 MVAVVLFVFLLN
+349 MVAVVLFIFLLN

-370 AIPLSLLIT
+370 AIPLSLLVT
-379 FIAFKMAGLGINTMT
+379 FIVFHATGLGINTMT

-424 HAAHPRPVLDV
+424 HAARPRPVLEV
-435 VVSASREIRNSI
+435 VVEASREIRNSI
-447 VYATM
+447 VYATI

-505 KRMEHRSDGWLVRR
+505 KRMEHRGDGWIVRR
-519 IKALE
+519 VKALE
-524 ARVLDFGFAAPKKV
+524 VKLLDYGFKSPLSI
-538 YLAAG
+538 YLG
-543 ALLAAALVIL
+543 AAALFLAALVTV

-576 PGTSLEESNRISRIA
+576 PGTSLEESNRISRMA
-591 EELLAGVPEARTI
+591 EKLLAQIPEARTI

-621 TTEIEFELEPSER
+621 TTEIEFELDPSDR
-634 SKPEILA
+634 SKAEILA
-641 DIRER
+641 DIRAK
-646 LGTLPGVGVS
+646 LATLPGVGVS

-683 DLDELRR
+683 DLETLRR
-690 LAGEVRDA
+690 LAAEVRDA
-698 VSGVPGL
+698 VAVVPGMT
-705 ADVQIERV
+705 DVQIERV

-718 VHVRFDRA
+718 IHVRFDRA
-726 KCAAYGLR
+726 QCAAYGLR

-741 TSLALKG
+741 TEMAIKG
-748 AAVTEVLE
+748 AAVTEMIE
-756 GQRSFD
+756 GQRTFD

-771 RQDLDAIRSIPID
+771 RSDLDAIRAIPVD
-784 TLGGEVV
+784 TLGGELV
-791 PLGLVADVSEA
+791 PLGLIAEVSEA

-828 VGVVREAQAAVAEK
+828 VTVVQAAQAAVAEK
-842 VVFPEG
+842 VNFPEG
-848 YFVTY
+848 YYVTY
-853 GGQFESEAG
+853 GGQFESEAD
-862 ASRLILILGTLS
+862 ASRLILLLGVFS
-874 LLAMLFVLYMQ
+874 LGAMFFVLYTQ
-885 FQSMAFAAQVM
+885 FRSAAFAAQVM

-904 GAIFGVKFFAGGVL
+904 GAVFGVKFFSDGIL

-945 HLMREEG
+945 HIMQEEG

-1011 TLLDLILRPL
+1011 TLLDLVLRPL

-1034 VPQAFSN
+1034 VPQAFSS
-1041 ETTTPTNDTTS
+1041 ETTPTENTTS